1 MEVYIR
7 NMVCDRCVR
16 SVKHIFE
23 QASVPVENIHLGV
36 VNTVNDLTEQQI
48 QQLKGTLQAEG
59 FEWMDN
65 QKARL
70 VEQIKQKIIQL
81 VQSGEMD
88 EMKGN
93 LSAYL
98 SAALLK
104 DYHYLSQL
112 FSSMENATIEQYF
125 ILQKI
130 EKVKEWLVYDEYTV
144 SEIAFKL
151 GYSSVAHLSG
161 QFKKVTGF
169 TPSQFKQ
176 FKDHY
181 RKPLDKVGH

>member
-1 MEVYIR
+1 MEIHIR

-16 SVKHIFE
+16 SVKQVFQ
-23 QASVPVENIHLGV
+23 QAGIAVESIHLGV
-36 VNTVNDLTEQQI
+36 VHTSHDLSELQVQQVKDA
-48 QQLKGTLQAEG
+48 LREEG
-59 FEWMDN
+59 FEWMDD
-65 QKARL
+65 QKVKL
-70 VEQIKQKIIQL
+70 VEQIKQQIIRL

-93 LSAYL
+93 LSTYL
-98 SAALLK
+98 SKALLK

-112 FSSMENATIEQYF
+112 FSAIENTTIEQYF

-130 EKVKEWLVYDEYTV
+130 EKVKEWLVYDEYTI

-181 RKPLDKVGH
+181 RKPLDKVN

>member
-1 MEVYIR
+1 MEIHIR
-7 NMVCDRCVR
+7 NMVCDRCIR
-16 SVKHIFE
+16 SVKQIFD
-23 QASVPVENIHLGV
+23 QAGITVETIRLGV
-36 VNTVNDLTEQQI
+36 VHTNHDLTEAQVQQVKDS
-48 QQLKGTLQAEG
+48 LREEG

-65 QKARL
+65 QKVKL
-70 VEQIKQKIIQL
+70 VEQIKQQIIQL

-98 SAALLK
+98 SKALLK
-104 DYHYLSQL
+104 DYHYISQL
-112 FSSMENATIEQYF
+112 FSAIENTTIEQYF

-130 EKVKEWLVYDEYTV
+130 EKVKEWLVYDEYTI

-169 TPSQFKQ
+169 APSQFKQ

-181 RKPLDKVGH
+181 RKPLDKV

>member
-1 MEVYIR
+1 MEIYIR
-7 NMVCDRCVR
+7 NMVCDRCVK
-16 SVKHIFE
+16 SVRHVFE
-23 QASVPVENIHLGV
+23 KMNIAIEEIRLGV
-36 VNTVNDLTEQQI
+36 VYTEVTVTDAQVKL
-48 QQLKGTLQAEG
+48 LKEALREEG
-59 FEWMDN
+59 FEWMDD
-65 QKARL
+65 QKAKM
-70 VEQIKQKIIQL
+70 VELIKSLIIQL
-81 VQSGEMD
+81 VQTAELD

-98 SAALLK
+98 SKMLLK

-112 FSSMENATIEQYF
+112 FSSMENTTIEQYF

-130 EKVKEWLVYDEYTV
+130 EKVKEWLVYDEFSV

-151 GYSSVAHLSG
+151 GYSSVSHLSG

-169 TPSQFKQ
+169 TPSEFKQ

-181 RKPLDKVGH
+181 RKPLDKV

>member
-1 MEVYIR
+1 MEIYIR
-7 NMVCDRCVR
+7 NMVCDRCIKSVR
-16 SVKHIFE
+16 HIFE
-23 QASVPVENIHLGV
+23 KMRIETEEIRLGV
-36 VNTVNDLTEQQI
+36 VYTKVAVPDAQVRS
-48 QQLKGTLQAEG
+48 LKDALREEG
-59 FEWMDN
+59 FEWMDD
-65 QKARL
+65 QKAKM
-70 VEQIKQKIIQL
+70 VELIKSLLIQL
-81 VQSGEMD
+81 VQTAELD

-98 SAALLK
+98 SKMLLK

-112 FSSMENATIEQYF
+112 FSSMENTTIEQYF

-130 EKVKEWLVYDEYTV
+130 EKVKEWLVYDEFSV

-151 GYSSVAHLSG
+151 GYSSVSHLSG

-169 TPSQFKQ
+169 TPSEFKQ

-181 RKPLDKVGH
+181 RKPLDKV